1 MQKRILNYWKDKSL
15 WVALLYTLFILMM
28 SLVNSASISIKGFT
42 LSDKILH
49 LSAYFILMWVWMMY
63 FKKKSIEQKDF
74 LLLLILTYF
83 GIIIEFLQKYFTL
96 TRTQDLNDVV
106 ANGIGLIIGLV
117 TFKIFIER
125 VFKSKNTL

>member
-1 MQKRILNYWKDKSL
+1 
-15 WVALLYTLFILMM
+15 MM